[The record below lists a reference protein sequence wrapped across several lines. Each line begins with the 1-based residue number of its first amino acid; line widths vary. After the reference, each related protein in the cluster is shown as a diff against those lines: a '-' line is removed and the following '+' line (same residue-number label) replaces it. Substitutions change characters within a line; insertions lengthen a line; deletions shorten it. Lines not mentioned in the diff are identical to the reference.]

1 MADTKLELLR
11 RVPLFSGLDRSGLG
25 QVAKLADEVEVAPGA
40 VLTREGE
47 TGHEFFVVVDG
58 RVRVEQG
65 GQLVN
70 TLAAGDFLGEISLV
84 DGGPRSAT
92 ATSEGPARLLV
103 IGHRE
108 FHSLMAG
115 FPRIQLQILQA
126 LAERV
131 RRVERNPVH

>member
-1 MADTKLELLR
+1 MADTKLDLLR
-11 RVPLFSGLDRSGLG
+11 RVPLFSGLDRSGLE
-25 QVAKLADEVEVAPGA
+25 QVAKLADEVEVAAGA

-70 TLAAGDFLGEISLV
+70 TLGAGDFLGEISLV

-92 ATSEGPARLLV
+92 ATSEGGARLLV
-103 IGHRE
+103 VGHRE
-108 FHSLMAG
+108 FHSLLAE
-115 FPRIQLQILQA
+115 FPKIQLQILQA

-131 RRVERNPVH
+131 RRVERNPAH